1 MNTLVITNYSRLKIS
16 LFFLPVFLLIVIVFY
31 LYSQDSLSVAKYIA
45 IQKSSFF
52 LINSKLSQF
61 PGIEYNLTQFG
72 DALIFLSFL
81 TVFVVFAPKLWEA
94 LIVSSLVSCLYSGIL
109 KKIFAIPRPAAVFD
123 ITSFVIIGKT
133 LTGHNSLPSG
143 HSITVFSTLTVLL
156 FAFIPQKFWH
166 KILWIFSIV
175 TVGLV
180 LIFTRVGVGAHYP
193 IDVVVGGIIGYIAGL
208 TGIFITRKYKICNW
222 ISYKKYYPV
231 FIVLFLACCISVFN
245 KIIHENLLIFYF
257 AFFSLVFSL
266 YKIVRIYVQK

>member
-1 MNTLVITNYSRLKIS
+1 MNALVITNYSRLRFT
-16 LFFLPVFLLIVIVFY
+16 LFFLPVFLLAIIVFY
-31 LYSQDSLSVAKYIA
+31 LYSQDSLSVAKYID
-45 IQKSSFF
+45 IQKGSFL

-72 DALIFLSFL
+72 DALIFLSLL
-81 TVFVVFAPKLWEA
+81 TVFFVFAPKLWEA
-94 LIVSSLVSCLYSGIL
+94 LIVTSLVSCLYSGIL

-156 FAFIPQKFWH
+156 FAFTPQKFWY
-166 KILWIFSIV
+166 KILWILSIV
-175 TVGLV
+175 IFGLFLV
-180 LIFTRVGVGAHYP
+180 FTRVGVGAHYP
-193 IDVVVGGIIGYIAGL
+193 IDVIVGSIIGYLAGL

-222 ISYKKYYPV
+222 ISCKKYYPV
-231 FIVLFLACCISVFN
+231 FILLFLAFCIAVFD
-245 KIIHENLLIFYF
+245 KIIHENLMIFYF
-257 AFFSLVFSL
+257 TFFSLVFSL